1 MKTMI
6 FFLKALLVLG
16 FMALIFSCEKDES
29 STTANSNIDTLEAIS
44 VNTTLDA
51 AKLYIALDAVQ
62 VNATLTIPA
71 GTIIK
76 FTQSGRMDVGANG
89 SIQAIGTEQK
99 PIIFT
104 SIKDDTR
111 GGDTNGDNTSTTPA
125 PKDWGAVTNFGN
137 NSTFTYCHF
146 YYGGN
151 WGDHTA
157 TLEIKW
163 CMSTVTHC
171 TFAYNYGGLLSDNT
185 NGALCVKEAEIETV
199 VNSNVFYANDI
210 PLTIDVNMS
219 LDETNIFHNPAN
231 TTVKNKY
238 NGIFVDSYTNNS
250 AVVWTENEVP
260 YVMISHMGIE
270 STASLTLNSDVVLK
284 MYPGTRID
292 IYEGGTLTHN
302 GAIITSFK
310 DDAYLGDTNGDG
322 SLTLPAAGDWVGINL
337 GYGNYMTG
345 TNIKYSLN

>member
-1 MKTMI
+1 MKK
-6 FFLKALLVLG
+6 LALFIEGLLMVGLIVL
-16 FMALIFSCEKDES
+16 ANSCEKEVTEQKS
-29 STTANSNIDTLEAIS
+29 SNIDTLEAVS

-51 AKLYIALDAVQ
+51 AKIYLAINAVQ

-76 FTQSGRMDVGANG
+76 FTQNGRIDVSANG
-89 SIQAIGTEQK
+89 SIQAIGTEEK

-104 SIKDDTR
+104 SIKDDAR

-125 PKDWGAVTNFGN
+125 AKDWGAVTSYGN
-137 NSTFTYCHF
+137 GSTFTYCQF

-151 WGDHTA
+151 WGDHTN

-163 CMSTVTHC
+163 CTATVTHC

-185 NGALCVKEAEIETV
+185 NGALCIKEADYASTV
-199 VNSNVFYANDI
+199 NNNIFYGNDI
-210 PLTIDVNMS
+210 PMSIDVNMS
-219 LDETNIFHNPAN
+219 LDATNIFHKP
-231 TTVKNKY
+231 TDITIKNKY
-238 NGIFVDSYTNNS
+238 NGVFVDSYTNNS
-250 AVVWTENEVP
+250 AVVWEENEVP
-260 YVMISHMGIE
+260 FVMITNMGIE

-284 MYPGTRID
+284 MYPNTRID
-292 IYEGGTLTHN
+292 IASGGTLNHN

-310 DDAYLGDTNGDG
+310 DDTHLGDTNGDTNIT
-322 SLTLPAAGDWVGINL
+322 SPAVGDWVGINL

-345 TNIKYSLN
+345 TNILYATH